1 MSIDLLKMFYL
12 VDEIS
17 VENYFEK
24 SCEFRDWLLA
34 ENQTYLEDL
43 DVEDA
48 KKIFKKGFVK
58 NWNKGKLDGEKIRFF

>member
-1 MSIDLLKMFYL
+1 M
-12 VDEIS
+12 
-17 VENYFEK
+17 ENYFEK